1 MREFSDA
8 GEGRPTMGTRAE
20 NYEGRVAG
28 IEAKSAKNRVP
39 SLGKLAIVSALQKW
53 RVLHAARKE
62 Y

>member
-1 MREFSDA
+1 
-8 GEGRPTMGTRAE
+8 MGTRAE